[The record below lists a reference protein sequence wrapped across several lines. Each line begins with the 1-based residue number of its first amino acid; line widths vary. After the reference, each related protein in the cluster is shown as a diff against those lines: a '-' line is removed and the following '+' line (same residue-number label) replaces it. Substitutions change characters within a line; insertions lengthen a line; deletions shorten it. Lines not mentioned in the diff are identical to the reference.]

1 MTCRS
6 RLKNHFK
13 WSGPAYLPL
22 LIYQK
27 GMNVNVDIIPL
38 SIESLSST
46 SLYCR
51 CIAWNQNG
59 HRLTLSAIS
68 PRLFV
73 VVFYFNTR
81 RLIHL
86 FIHSFR
92 VLFSLVFIFLSFILD
107 IFCVC
112 FCYKARL
119 PPFDSADRT
128 DKWSLCHLVFIISP
142 YMECAI
148 ECDWCRL
155 CIYSSWFLAVVVA
168 AVDAWISR
176 VLVCMSSRKAYLGH
190 QSIGNG
196 RLDKSR

>member
-59 HRLTLSAIS
+59 HRLTFIGHQS
-68 PRLFV
+68 PFV
-73 VVFYFNTR
+73 CCFVFFLIPGVPFIYSFTHFVFYFLLCLFFYLSYSIFFVCVFVTKPVCRHSTR
-81 RLIHL
+81 QTGRTNDLFATLFLLSRPIWNVRSSAIGVACASIRLGFWLLLWLLSTHG
-86 FIHSFR
+86 
-92 VLFSLVFIFLSFILD
+92 LV
-107 IFCVC
+107 VC
-112 FCYKARL
+112 
-119 PPFDSADRT
+119 
-128 DKWSLCHLVFIISP
+128 
-142 YMECAI
+142 
-148 ECDWCRL
+148 
-155 CIYSSWFLAVVVA
+155 
-168 AVDAWISR
+168 
-176 VLVCMSSRKAYLGH
+176 
-190 QSIGNG
+190 
-196 RLDKSR
+196 